1 MLAIGR
7 RLSILSLT
15 KSGRTKS
22 CVVKLVS
29 RTRFLK
35 AGDRRNR
42 RGRWTNLR
50 TPKSTQPRS
59 REQAAYVACQ
69 GSKEQRAKSK
79 EQKKHSALNAEF
91 RKERTSGGWRPPL
104 HCAECLSRQIIS

>member
-1 MLAIGR
+1 MLVIGR

-59 REQAAYVACQ
+59 REQAAYAKATARQ
-69 GSKEQRAKSK
+69 GSK
-79 EQKKHSALNAEF
+79 EQKKHTALNTEL
-91 RKERTSGGWRPPL
+91 RKPATYGGLRPPP
-104 HCAECLSRQIIS
+104 HCSECLP